1 MRLLISDG
9 ASAEE
14 VEIRELLDKG
24 RIILKD
30 VLKNTYQTP
39 AILGYTDWEIAEGLA
54 TGAPGAV
61 YYSKITTVLEQS
73 PRGTLVIRRD
83 TGSGK
88 LAVQYRDGRVSG
100 AWKDATLHKVSMTAD
115 EQWFDEY
122 YLVDGGFTQL
132 RVAVTKNAPGV
143 RVKHMALFSTP
154 VKQSVRTIRTPDITS
169 PTPNQQVFRDLLVL
183 DNTGYFNAYRDPF
196 TKTEYRISDK
206 ATGTPVVTFTTGRQ
220 APIDLIDQGTLP
232 VNGAYTVACRHQS
245 DIGEWSAWS
254 EPTDFSLVP
263 IEIFFGFLGALRATG
278 FNDASFNTLAA
289 DRIRFGFYG
298 AERSAGFGAALFTS
312 KLED

>member
-1 MRLLISDG
+1 
-9 ASAEE
+9 
-14 VEIRELLDKG
+14 
-24 RIILKD
+24 
-30 VLKNTYQTP
+30 
-39 AILGYTDWEIAEGLA
+39 
-54 TGAPGAV
+54 
-61 YYSKITTVLEQS
+61 
-73 PRGTLVIRRD
+73 
-83 TGSGK
+83 
-88 LAVQYRDGRVSG
+88 
-100 AWKDATLHKVSMTAD
+100 MT
-115 EQWFDEY
+115 
-122 YLVDGGFTQL
+122 
-132 RVAVTKNAPGV
+132 
-143 RVKHMALFSTP
+143 
-154 VKQSVRTIRTPDITS
+154 
-169 PTPNQQVFRDLLVL
+169 LVL

>member
-1 MRLLISDG
+1 
-9 ASAEE
+9 
-14 VEIRELLDKG
+14 
-24 RIILKD
+24 
-30 VLKNTYQTP
+30 
-39 AILGYTDWEIAEGLA
+39 
-54 TGAPGAV
+54 
-61 YYSKITTVLEQS
+61 
-73 PRGTLVIRRD
+73 
-83 TGSGK
+83 
-88 LAVQYRDGRVSG
+88 
-100 AWKDATLHKVSMTAD
+100 MTAD

-132 RVAVTKNAPGV
+132 RVTVTKNAPGV

-289 DRIRFGFYG
+289 DRLRFGFYG